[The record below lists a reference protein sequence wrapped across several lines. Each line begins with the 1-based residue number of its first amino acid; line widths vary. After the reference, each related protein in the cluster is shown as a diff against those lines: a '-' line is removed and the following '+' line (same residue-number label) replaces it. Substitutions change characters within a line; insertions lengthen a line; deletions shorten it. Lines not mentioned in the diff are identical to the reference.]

1 MVNLPLSLGQ
11 FCLGLVSILAFMSS
25 SIKLFGQ
32 AFTAIT
38 VHKETTSTLFNLICA
53 LTLCF
58 GKDYL
63 RKSYTHITYYYLMF
77 FIAYAFK
84 GQAHVF
90 AGRVKI
96 VSYSSTRTSIILQ
109 SFVP

>member
-11 FCLGLVSILAFMSS
+11 YCLGLVSILAFMSS

-53 LTLCF
+53 LTLCIPF
-58 GKDYL
+58 VNYIPSFENGVDTDQHRSAEPADHNPL
-63 RKSYTHITYYYLMF
+63 NTVFHLHNELLMF
-77 FIAYAFK
+77 MYM
-84 GQAHVF
+84 
-90 AGRVKI
+90 VK
-96 VSYSSTRTSIILQ
+96 
-109 SFVP
+109 P